1 MLIDGFPKAVRDYL
15 KTFLLWHWHDFYIK
29 QKYPEANRVSVNVDR
44 VYLFVAKKCFLLWL
58 CLQLAIVTKL
68 VQSFLLVN
76 QKQGNVFV
84 KKILLVGIATGV
96 SRIIMVL
103 VLQLDVR
110 TAVVTLLGHNS
121 YSVIEMVLVY
131 VSIQQLVGNV
141 ISAKKILSISRK
153 EVVGKIGFLS
163 VILDLSGS

>member
-1 MLIDGFPKAVRDYL
+1 MLTGFTYL
-15 KTFLLWHWHDFYIK
+15 LLKNAFYCG
-29 QKYPEANRVSVNVDR
+29 
-44 VYLFVAKKCFLLWL
+44 FV
-58 CLQLAIVTKL
+58 CLQVAIVTKL

-84 KKILLVGIATGV
+84 KKILLVEIATGV
-96 SRIIMVL
+96 SRIIMAL

-110 TAVVTLLGHNS
+110 TAVATLLGHNS
-121 YSVIEMVLVY
+121 YSVMEMVLVY

-141 ISAKKILSISRK
+141 ISAKKIISISRK
-153 EVVGKIGFLS
+153 EVVGKIGFVS